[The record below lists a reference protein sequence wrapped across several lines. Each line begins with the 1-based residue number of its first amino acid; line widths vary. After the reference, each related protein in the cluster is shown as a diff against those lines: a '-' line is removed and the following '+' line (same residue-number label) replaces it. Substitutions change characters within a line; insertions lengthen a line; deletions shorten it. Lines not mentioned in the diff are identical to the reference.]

1 MQVTYPDEYVWNIKQ
16 GSQLWFIMSAQSKDA
31 IFMHF
36 QSRVSPVKAR
46 QKIPFTVSLHV
57 KDIQNKTET
66 HWKAWLCS
74 HFNLIHMSHTVDG
87 FDCSVGDGSLRLWD
101 KSLFVGLEIILHN
114 WCILRLKVAHSL
126 FESKLN
132 CLLRSLCMHLC
143 GQHFHRSTFSV
154 AHPGRVSAVASSSSG
169 GTPSC
174 FHPCPVCL
182 WASSLLTSD
191 TSLFLIYEISLC
203 IIFISIRFSIFA
215 LYFSHG
221 GTS

>member
-16 GSQLWFIMSAQSKDA
+16 GSQLWFIMSAQSKDS

-66 HWKAWLCS
+66 HWLAWLCS
-74 HFNLIHMSHTVDG
+74 HFNLIHMRHTVDE
-87 FDCSVGDGSLRLWD
+87 FDCSVGDGSLRLRD

-143 GQHFHRSTFSV
+143 GRHFHRSTFSV
-154 AHPGRVSAVASSSSG
+154 AHPGRVSSVASSCSG

-174 FHPCPVCL
+174 SHPCPVCL
-182 WASSLLTSD
+182 WASSLLTS
-191 TSLFLIYEISLC
+191 
-203 IIFISIRFSIFA
+203 A
-215 LYFSHG
+215 SHDCG
-221 GTS
+221 VVH

>member
-16 GSQLWFIMSAQSKDA
+16 GSQLWFIMSAQSKDS

-66 HWKAWLCS
+66 HWKACV
-74 HFNLIHMSHTVDG
+74 HILIWSIWATQWMDLTA
-87 FDCSVGDGSLRLWD
+87 VGDGSLRLRD
-101 KSLFVGLEIILHN
+101 KSLFVGLEIILHH

-143 GQHFHRSTFSV
+143 GRHFHRSTFSV
-154 AHPGRVSAVASSSSG
+154 AHPGQFSAVATSSSSSG

-174 FHPCPVCL
+174 SHPCPVCL
-182 WASSLLTSD
+182 WASSLLGTAKTPHLTS
-191 TSLFLIYEISLC
+191 
-203 IIFISIRFSIFA
+203 A
-215 LYFSHG
+215 SHDCG
-221 GTS
+221 VVH